1 MCSFVE
7 SCLLRLILDS
17 ADSAMGVDKGGQEA
31 DILYF
36 VFLVLYCFI
45 FFVFIMYLIFIVLY
59 FVFSHSADSAVGV
72 DKGGQEADTVRGSS
86 RKARKKKIS
95 LYCLTI

>member
-31 DILYF
+31 D
-36 VFLVLYCFI
+36 
-45 FFVFIMYLIFIVLY
+45 
-59 FVFSHSADSAVGV
+59 
-72 DKGGQEADTVRGSS
+72 TVRGSVEKREKKDFS
-86 RKARKKKIS
+86 KTARQDKKFSKTARQDKQNSQKLQDKIRGDRRQ
-95 LYCLTI
+95 IQ

>member
-31 DILYF
+31 D
-36 VFLVLYCFI
+36 
-45 FFVFIMYLIFIVLY
+45 
-59 FVFSHSADSAVGV
+59 
-72 DKGGQEADTVRGSS
+72 TVRGSS
-86 RKARKKKIS
+86 REHSKARKKKIS
-95 LYCLTI
+95 KTPRPDLELNS

>member
-31 DILYF
+31 D
-36 VFLVLYCFI
+36 
-45 FFVFIMYLIFIVLY
+45 
-59 FVFSHSADSAVGV
+59 
-72 DKGGQEADTVRGSS
+72 TVRGSVEKQGTPKLKTPQNSKFLKNSKKLVRGDS
-86 RKARKKKIS
+86 RQIR
-95 LYCLTI
+95 